1 MIIGFYPNPNKPKAP
16 EKQTPFTH
24 TVLGD
29 QDRGYGK
36 HYDEYYAKKRGC
48 TVEEF
53 IRRDKVVRELAK
65 KITYFLNASKYPFK
79 WDEYDKKG
87 KCRILRI
94 DKNYAEYDQEW
105 PELGD
110 GPLYL
115 VEAMS
120 EKNKFQVFRATP
132 GFFVDVP
139 PEKPADKVEP
149 ANE

>member
-1 MIIGFYPNPNKPKAP
+1 MIIGFYPNPNKPK
-16 EKQTPFTH
+16 EKPFAMTPVVH
-24 TVLGD
+24 

-53 IRRDKVVRELAK
+53 IRRDKLVREAAK
-65 KITYFLNASKYPFK
+65 KIDYFLNASRYPFK
-79 WDEYDKKG
+79 WDEYEKKG

-105 PELGD
+105 PAEGD
-110 GPLYL
+110 GPLFL

-120 EKNKFQVFRATP
+120 EKNHFQVFRATP
-132 GFFVDVP
+132 GFFKSEP
-139 PEKPADKVEP
+139 PKKPEEIVE
-149 ANE
+149 NKE

>member
-1 MIIGFYPNPNKPKAP
+1 MIIEFYPNPNKPAP
-16 EKQTPFTH
+16 VVSPH
-24 TVLGD
+24 VVPLGPSA
-29 QDRGYGK
+29 GYGK

-53 IRRDKVVRELAK
+53 IRRDNIIRAK
-65 KITYFLNASKYPFK
+65 AKEIKYFLNASRYPFK
-79 WDEYDKKG
+79 WEEYEKKG

-94 DKNYAEYDQEW
+94 DKNYAEYDQDW
-105 PELGD
+105 PENGD

-132 GFFVDVP
+132 GFFVENP
-139 PEKPADKVEP
+139 PKKPEEIVE
-149 ANE
+149 NQSE